1 MPGEEITS
9 AMDVLSL
16 EDMSGDK
23 VVVPALRTSSDCSR
37 GLRWLLC
44 YAFDSICVTQLLSLG
59 QERPYIWLTLTL
71 QEVTNNTPFSPYSNI
86 LECTFLCIRTSMKG
100 YMET

>member
-16 EDMSGDK
+16 EDMGGDK

-37 GLRWLLC
+37 GLCWLAC
-44 YAFDSICVTQLLSLG
+44 YAFDSIDVVQLLRLG
-59 QERPYIWLTLTL
+59 
-71 QEVTNNTPFSPYSNI
+71 
-86 LECTFLCIRTSMKG
+86 
-100 YMET
+100 